1 GCPRQIKL
9 ARADVAVRPVYGY
22 VEALHRRRN
31 TPDSFDDGLCFLHG
45 KSLHRVRG
53 MCKQKPDGTTARS
66 GNSQRM
72 YNKLATGRP
81 LFSKEWTP
89 MNILFIHGAWMTP
102 LCWEKFA
109 GFFDSKGVRWQAPA
123 WPYKDA
129 PIETLRAHPDPNLA
143 GLGITE
149 IVDHYDRIIRGL
161 PEPPVLIGHSFGGLF
176 TQMLL
181 DRGLGA
187 AGIAIDSAPPKGV
200 NPFRPTVFR
209 ANLRI
214 LATPGGLHKIIQ
226 PSFADF
232 QYGFANNM
240 PQPEQRAAF
249 DRYVVP
255 ESGRPFFQS

>member
-1 GCPRQIKL
+1 
-9 ARADVAVRPVYGY
+9 
-22 VEALHRRRN
+22 
-31 TPDSFDDGLCFLHG
+31 
-45 KSLHRVRG
+45 
-53 MCKQKPDGTTARS
+53 
-66 GNSQRM
+66 
-72 YNKLATGRP
+72 
-81 LFSKEWTP
+81 

-214 LATPGGLHKIIQ
+214 LATPGGWHKIIQ

-255 ESGRPFFQS
+255 ESGRPFFQSAFAMFNNITRVNFANNRRAPLLLIAGSVDHLCPAAMIRDNYAKYRQSTVRTDFKEFENRAHWIIGQPGWEEVADYCLEWIQRL